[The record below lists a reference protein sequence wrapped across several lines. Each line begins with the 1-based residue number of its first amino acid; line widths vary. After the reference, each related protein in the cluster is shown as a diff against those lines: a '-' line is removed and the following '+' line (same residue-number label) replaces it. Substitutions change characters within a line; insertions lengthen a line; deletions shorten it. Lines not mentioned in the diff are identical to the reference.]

1 MTTISSE
8 LQAATEQAT
17 AVATTV
23 SLPAAEQTFIII
35 RDFQPGQVV
44 RVAFITTAQAKA
56 LPAIPAD
63 ALQIA
68 VAPAGG
74 LS

>member
-8 LQAATEQAT
+8 LQAAAGQAAT
-17 AVATTV
+17 VA
-23 SLPAAEQTFIII
+23 LPAAEQTFIII

>member
-1 MTTISSE
+1 MN
-8 LQAATEQAT
+8 LDNNPNAGQGKAAEGTKTEQ
-17 AVATTV
+17 TV
-23 SLPAAEQTFIII
+23 III

-44 RVAFITTAQAKA
+44 RIAFLTPEQAA
-56 LPAIPAD
+56 GLPTIPAD

-74 LS
+74 L